1 MAFYGLV
8 SAGAPITASENA
20 DSISFLDPVTARVSA
35 STVLGLGG
43 NDLIYLGAEGFTAN
57 ASARGSATG
66 SADLSATI
74 ALSAELNGS
83 GSYTTSTSLASADT
97 ASVTLT
103 GIITSQRAARNIV
116 GSQFYSNAG
125 DDRIFLG
132 GQFK

>member
-74 ALSAELNGS
+74 ALS
-83 GSYTTSTSLASADT
+83 
-97 ASVTLT
+97 
-103 GIITSQRAARNIV
+103 
-116 GSQFYSNAG
+116 
-125 DDRIFLG
+125 
-132 GQFK
+132 